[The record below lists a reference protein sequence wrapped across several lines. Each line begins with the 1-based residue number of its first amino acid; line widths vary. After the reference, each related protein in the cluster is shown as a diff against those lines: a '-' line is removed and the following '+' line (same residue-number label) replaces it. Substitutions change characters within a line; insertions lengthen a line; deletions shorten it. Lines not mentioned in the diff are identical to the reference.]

1 MALSPVETLKVIY
14 THMRAGEWEE
24 INNYISDDFVA
35 YEPVSMPF
43 GGEWHGENVFK
54 RLFAAVMESFDS
66 PSVEPIDM
74 SGGDEW
80 VFYAIN
86 LSFTSKAT
94 GERVTY
100 RLIEN
105 GRVIDGKLT
114 ELHLHY
120 FDTAGILKHIAGTS

>member
-54 RLFAAVMESFDS
+54 RLFADVMGSFDS

-94 GERVTY
+94 GEWVTY

-114 ELHLHY
+114 ELHLSL
-120 FDTAGILKHIAGTS
+120 IHI

>member
-1 MALSPVETLKVIY
+1 MALTPVETLKAIY
-14 THMRAGEWEE
+14 IHIRAGEWDKVDE
-24 INNYISDDFVA
+24 YLSDDFVA
-35 YEPVSMPF
+35 YEPESLPF
-43 GGEWHGENVFK
+43 GGEWRGENVFK
-54 RLFAAVMESFDS
+54 RLFAAVMGSFDS

-80 VFYAIN
+80 VAYALK
-86 LSFTSKAT
+86 LSFTSTST
-94 GERVTY
+94 GQRVTY

-120 FDTAGILKHIAGTS
+120 FDTAQILEHIGGTA